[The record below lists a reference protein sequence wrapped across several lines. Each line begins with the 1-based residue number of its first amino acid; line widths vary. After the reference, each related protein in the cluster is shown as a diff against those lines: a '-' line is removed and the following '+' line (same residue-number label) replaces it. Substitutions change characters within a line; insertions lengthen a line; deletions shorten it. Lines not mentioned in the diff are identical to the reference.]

1 MENRTFITI
10 DGYKFEVNTIGKY
23 TETQF
28 RDTFKDLANFHWQNA
43 FKQIKKKYNEINVE
57 ARSNS

>member
-23 TETQF
+23 TESQF
-28 RDTFKDLANFHWQNA
+28 RDTFKDLPNFHWQNA
-43 FKQIKKKYNEINVE
+43 FKQIKKKYNECGF
-57 ARSNS
+57 SSK